1 MDSIPSEVSQE
12 RINEAE
18 QLLSRSINEL
28 YEDLGKELG
37 ERGFP
42 EDLIR
47 AGRTRFHAV
56 VSQCRAAICG
66 SETIRV
72 MCTDRIAGRHG
83 QLVCVVADTIMHTM
97 GVPVPA
103 MTISTILVLNGLETL
118 CQNDWRT

>member
-1 MDSIPSEVSQE
+1 MDQIASGFSAE
-12 RINEAE
+12 RVMEAE
-18 QLLSRSINEL
+18 QLLSQSIDEL
-28 YEDLGKELG
+28 YEYLGEELG

-56 VSQCRAAICG
+56 VTRCRAAICG

-72 MCTDRIAGRHG
+72 MCTSRIASRNG
-83 QLVCVVADTIMHTM
+83 QLVCIVADTIIHTM

-103 MTISTILVLNGLETL
+103 MAIGTILVLNGLEMF
-118 CQNDWRT
+118 CQTEWH